1 MVRDDGER
9 FLSRWSRLKK
19 EVRRA
24 EKQTDSRPPEPKAA
38 AASPAAAPAVSA
50 KETTAG
56 VGAQPQ
62 SPVELPPIDSLKGLA
77 SEYTEFLKP
86 GVDESLRR
94 SALKKLF
101 KDPYFETFERFEA
114 YCEDYTKGEPIPAA
128 MLKTLE
134 HAKGLLFDEQKEE
147 EKEGQR
153 SAAEGG
159 QSQAGIPAQD
169 EAKVEAPAAP
179 PQPEEK
185 KA

>member
-1 MVRDDGER
+1 MTADGER

-19 EVRRA
+19 ELRGA
-24 EKQTDSRPPEPKAA
+24 EKQTARPPESKAA
-38 AASPAAAPAVSA
+38 AAPPAAVPA

-56 VGAQPQ
+56 AGTQ
-62 SPVELPPIDSLKGLA
+62 SPAPVELPPIDSLKGLA
-77 SEYTEFLKP
+77 SEYAEFLKP

-128 MLKTLE
+128 MLRTLE
-134 HAKGLLFDEQKEE
+134 HAKGLLFDEEKEE

-153 SAAEGG
+153 SAAESG
-159 QSQAGIPAQD
+159 QSQPGIPAQD
-169 EAKVEAPAAP
+169 EAKVETPLAPR
-179 PQPEEK
+179 PEEK
-185 KA
+185 A